1 MQNDYLHNNYRSH
14 GDRTSVAN
22 QSIIHKR
29 RSHFSKFMRK
39 FKLNNADLA
48 FIAICLIAAIY
59 LTLVQP
65 LFVSVFSCASLVFFG
80 LWQITRSIPI
90 LEKLLG
96 SKIRFWHL
104 AVAVIT
110 VTMFLN
116 NFQTP
121 AQAVFLSGLQAFMT
135 NLATEAG
142 AAGGGTAIDEST
154 IVLIFNAIRGVFLLL
169 VAAAALF
176 AYNQAQQGNDWRPIV
191 TQIALAFGIVIAI
204 DVVTFL
210 FVGDGSGTTAGLVP
224 NLPPLGV
231 ITSLTFWN

>member
-1 MQNDYLHNNYRSH
+1 
-14 GDRTSVAN
+14 
-22 QSIIHKR
+22 
-29 RSHFSKFMRK
+29 
-39 FKLNNADLA
+39 
-48 FIAICLIAAIY
+48 
-59 LTLVQP
+59 
-65 LFVSVFSCASLVFFG
+65 
-80 LWQITRSIPI
+80 
-90 LEKLLG
+90 
-96 SKIRFWHL
+96 
-104 AVAVIT
+104 
-110 VTMFLN
+110 
-116 NFQTP
+116 
-121 AQAVFLSGLQAFMT
+121 MT

-224 NLPPLGV
+224 NLPPLGA
-231 ITSLTFWN
+231 ITNLTFWN

>member
-1 MQNDYLHNNYRSH
+1 MYKNSLYSKSSASTTQPIFHRS
-14 GDRTSVAN
+14 AN
-22 QSIIHKR
+22 P
-29 RSHFSKFMRK
+29 FNKFMRK
-39 FKLNNADLA
+39 FNLNKADLLC
-48 FIAICLIAAIY
+48 IAICLIVTVY
-59 LTLVQP
+59 LTVIQP
-65 LFVSVFSCASLVFFG
+65 LFISVFSCAALIFFG
-80 LWQITRSIPI
+80 LQKIMQTIPI
-90 LEKLLG
+90 LEKGLG

-110 VTMFLN
+110 VTTLLN

-121 AQAVFLSGLQAFMT
+121 AQAIFLSGLEQFMT

-142 AAGGGTAIDEST
+142 AAGGGTAVDATT
-154 IVLIFNAIRGVFLLL
+154 IALIFNAIRGVFLLL

-210 FVGDGSGTTAGLVP
+210 FVGNGTGTPAAFNPSLE
-224 NLPPLGV
+224 LGT
-231 ITSLTFWN
+231 IFTILQ

>member
-1 MQNDYLHNNYRSH
+1 MHDNYQ
-14 GDRTSVAN
+14 TTKPIAY
-22 QSIIHKR
+22 KR
-29 RSHFSKFMRK
+29 RRFNQFMRK

-48 FIAICLIAAIY
+48 FIAVCLVAAIY

-65 LFVSVFSCASLVFFG
+65 LFVSVFGCAALLSFG
-80 LWQITRSIPI
+80 LWQISRTVPV
-90 LEKLLG
+90 LEKLFG

-104 AVAVIT
+104 ATAVIT
-110 VTMFLN
+110 VTALLN

-121 AQAVFLSGLQAFMT
+121 AQAVFLSGLEQFMT
-135 NLATEAG
+135 NLASEAG
-142 AAGGGTAIDEST
+142 AAGGGTAVDAST
-154 IVLIFNAIRGVFLLL
+154 IALIFNAIRGVFLLL

-210 FVGDGSGTTAGLVP
+210 FVGNGTGTTARLMPSVSS
-224 NLPPLGV
+224 LG
-231 ITSLTFWN
+231 IGTILTFFK